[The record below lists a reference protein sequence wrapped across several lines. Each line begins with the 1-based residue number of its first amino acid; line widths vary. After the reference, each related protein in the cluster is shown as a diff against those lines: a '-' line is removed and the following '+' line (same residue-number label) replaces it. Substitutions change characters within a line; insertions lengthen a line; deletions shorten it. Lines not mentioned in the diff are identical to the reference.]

1 MMSGGSPVGKRG
13 ASGRNRGDDPTDAG
27 GSPAGGPTLVVP
39 PAVMDAIGRHLEAA
53 FPAEGCGV
61 LLGEAEGDVRRVR
74 RQVAADNRVSDRN
87 DRYEVDPAVL
97 RELLEAEDRGGPRVV
112 GFYHSHPD
120 AAPEPSSTDRG
131 LAWPWYAYL
140 IVPVRDGRA
149 GRGRVWSFDG
159 EESTP
164 VEGRL
169 REAGD
174 GPAGA
179 HAGDDRPPGGG

>member
-1 MMSGGSPVGKRG
+1 MSVGEPTG
-13 ASGRNRGDDPTDAG
+13 AAGPTDPGEDPATAVEAG
-27 GSPAGGPTLVVP
+27 TGGLTLVVP
-39 PAVMDAIGRHLEAA
+39 AAVMEAVGRHLEAA
-53 FPAEGCGV
+53 YPAEGCGV
-61 LLGEAEGDVRRVR
+61 LLGEAEGDVRRVVR
-74 RQVAADNRVSDRN
+74 RVAADNRVPDRN
-87 DRYEVDPAVL
+87 DRYEVDPGLL
-97 RELLEAEDRGGPRVV
+97 RDLMEAEDRGGPRVV

-159 EESTP
+159 EEATP
-164 VEGRL
+164 VEGEI

-174 GPAGA
+174 G
-179 HAGDDRPPGGG
+179 

>member
-1 MMSGGSPVGKRG
+1 MSVGEPTGG
-13 ASGRNRGDDPTDAG
+13 
-27 GSPAGGPTLVVP
+27 GGPPDPGEDPAADVEAGADGLTLVVP
-39 PAVMDAIGRHLEAA
+39 PAVREAIGRHLEAA
-53 FPAEGCGV
+53 YPAEGCGV
-61 LLGEAEGDVRRVR
+61 LLGEAEDDVRRVV

-97 RELLEAEDRGGPRVV
+97 RELMEAEDRGGPRVV

-159 EESTP
+159 EEATP

-169 REAGD
+169 RETGD
-174 GPAGA
+174 GPTR
-179 HAGDDRPPGGG
+179 DRWWTSESES